1 MVSNPEKYG
10 MEIKEIDGQKTLL
23 RNDNGI
29 TINYRNTYD
38 VFVTPQLFVLDENKK
53 ILAKQISIEQVG
65 DLLNV
70 LEKKKAE

>member
-1 MVSNPEKYG
+1 

-53 ILAKQISIEQVG
+53 ILAKQIAIEQVG